1 MGLIT
6 AHEIKQNTSMGGNVD
21 PDKFIHLLT
30 DVEVLILE
38 PALGTALYE
47 KIVTDYNEGG
57 TNNLTG
63 DYLELY
69 NKYIKPVL
77 WHSVFAQYLRDSIVL
92 AMNTGTFTNSPENAS
107 PSNLEDIQYSAK
119 NAQSKADVYLER
131 MERYLCDK
139 NIAEYDDSQPND
151 YDIDPRNV
159 NTISGWYLPLGNAA
173 RPNMY
178 PGGGSGVNGEYL
190 ELE

>member
-6 AHEIKQNTSMGGNVD
+6 AYEIKQNTSMGGNVD
-21 PDKFIHLLT
+21 VDKFIHLLT

-38 PALGTALYE
+38 PSLGTALYE

-57 TNNLTG
+57 TNNLAD

-69 NKYIKPVL
+69 KKYIKPVL
-77 WHSVFAQYLRDSIVL
+77 WHSVFAQYLRDSVVL
-92 AMNTGTFTNSPENAS
+92 AMNTGSFTNSPENAS

-119 NAQSKADVYLER
+119 NAQSKADVYIER

-139 NIAEYDDSQPND
+139 NIPEYDDSQPND
-151 YDIDPRNV
+151 YDVDPREV
-159 NTISGWYLPLGNAA
+159 STISGWYLPLSE
-173 RPNMY
+173 RPKRGMY
-178 PGGGSGVNGEYL
+178 AGGGSGTNGEYL

>member
-6 AHEIKQNTSMGGNVD
+6 AYEIKQNTSMGGNVD
-21 PDKFIHLLT
+21 ADKFIHLLN
-30 DVEVLILE
+30 DVEALILE
-38 PALGTALYE
+38 PSIGTALYD

-57 TNNLTG
+57 NNNLSG

-92 AMNTGTFTNSPENAS
+92 ARNTGTFTNSPENAS
-107 PSNLEDIQYSAK
+107 PSDLEDIQYTSK

-131 MERYLCDK
+131 MERYLHDK
-139 NIAEYDDSQPND
+139 NISEYKDKQPND
-151 YDIDPRNV
+151 YDIDPREV
-159 NTISGWYLPLGNAA
+159 NTIGGWFLGHDVHN
-173 RPNMY
+173 N
-178 PGGGSGVNGEYL
+178 NCDKFCDFDCNCL
-190 ELE
+190 ESR